1 MSSSRC
7 ASVEASSFLS
17 AAAAAAAADA
27 LDVEDVA
34 GMLDGPASVEGA
46 DADAEA
52 DAVAA
57 CEERRADGIIESA
70 ALG

>member
-1 MSSSRC
+1 
-7 ASVEASSFLS
+7 
-17 AAAAAAAADA
+17 
-27 LDVEDVA
+27 LDIEDVA

-46 DADAEA
+46 DADADA

-70 ALG
+70 ASG